1 MSATTLWSFLFALL
15 FLPALILADDRP
27 ITIDDLLAL
36 ESVGNPQ
43 VSPDG
48 QWVAYTVSS
57 RDIKEDKR
65 VTQIWMVSTDG
76 GTPIPMTSPDYSA
89 GNPRWSLDNK
99 YLSFSAS
106 KGEGA
111 KSQVW

>member
-43 VSPDG
+43 VEIPGDTLVEEQFQCVPLGDG
-48 QWVAYTVSS
+48 CRLRQRQDGRALGS
-57 RDIKEDKR
+57 R
-65 VTQIWMVSTDG
+65 
-76 GTPIPMTSPDYSA
+76 
-89 GNPRWSLDNK
+89 
-99 YLSFSAS
+99 
-106 KGEGA
+106 
-111 KSQVW
+111 